1 MKTND
6 TGRDSDQFTLR
17 LPDGMREI
25 LKARAAGNRRAM
37 NAEVLALL
45 ELGMNATATPTAE
58 NCARLAA
65 ALHQARVL
73 LSQSTYMPGI
83 EAAIRES
90 DSALALVGAL

>member
-17 LPDGMREI
+17 LPDGMRET
-25 LKARAAGNRRAM
+25 LKVRAASNRRAM

-65 ALHQARVL
+65 ALRQARAL
-73 LSQSTYMPGI
+73 LSQCTYMPGI
-83 EAAIRES
+83 EATMRDA
-90 DSALALVGAL
+90 DGALTLVGAL

>member
-1 MKTND
+1 MKIND

-17 LPDGMREI
+17 LPDGMREV

-45 ELGMNATATPTAE
+45 ELGMNTTATPTAE

-65 ALHQARVL
+65 ALRQARGL
-73 LSQSTYMPGI
+73 LSQTTYMPGI
-83 EAAIRES
+83 ETAIRDA
-90 DSALALVGAL
+90 DSALTLVGAL